1 MGWSGWSGTVP
12 SNAAVASGSDG
23 LSDYSGEDGGGERF
37 VRLEE
42 TPREQAFRA
51 ELRSWLGETLPTLPP
66 EPPFE
71 DWAAKRAYDT
81 GWQRRLFDAG
91 YAGVSW
97 PAAYGG
103 RGATPSEELIFL
115 EETERAGAPYVGCN
129 FVSTLH
135 AGPTIAAEGTP
146 EQRARYLPPILR
158 GDNVWC
164 QGFPEPEAGS
174 DLASLRTRAVRDG
187 NHYVVTGQKIWTSHA
202 QVADYCEL
210 LVRTDPDAP
219 VATDSAPGSSSGTA
233 GRNLQRKHRGITWMI
248 MPMDS
253 PGITVRPMRTLTGE
267 SEFSEMF
274 LDEVRIPVENVVGAE
289 NDGWRVAMVTFS
301 FERGTAFVSELLGSM
316 RLLTDLVDIARK
328 TSSAAGTGTAWD
340 DAGIRRELTLA
351 AAELDAQWALTKRN
365 VSRAARHGSPGVGG
379 SIFKLAYHETRERIG
394 EVALQVLGRARLA
407 LDDPTG
413 LSARHLDHVHQRLYA
428 LSLSIAA
435 GTAQI
440 QRNIVGE
447 RLLGLPKER

>member
-1 MGWSGWSGTVP
+1 M
-12 SNAAVASGSDG
+12 
-23 LSDYSGEDGGGERF
+23 
-37 VRLEE
+37 RLRE
-42 TPREQAFRA
+42 TPEEQAFRRD
-51 ELRSWLGETLPTLPP
+51 LRSWLDETLPTLPP

-71 DWAAKRAYDT
+71 DWTAKRAYDT
-81 GWQRRLFDAG
+81 GWQRRLHDAG
-91 YAGVSW
+91 YAGISW
-97 PAAYGG
+97 PKEYGG

-115 EETERAGAPYVGCN
+115 EESEKAGAPYVGCN

-164 QGFPEPEAGS
+164 QGFSEPEAGS
-174 DLASLRTRAVRDG
+174 DLASLRTRAIRDG
-187 NHYVVTGQKIWTSHA
+187 DHYVVTGQKIWTSHA
-202 QVADYCEL
+202 QVADFCEL
-210 LVRTDPDAP
+210 LVRTDPEAP
-219 VATDSAPGSSSGTA
+219 
-233 GRNLQRKHRGITWMI
+233 KHRGITWMV

-274 LDEVRIPVENVVGAE
+274 LDEVRIPVDNVVGAE

-316 RLLTDLVDIARK
+316 RLLTDLVEIARK
-328 TSSAAGTGTAWD
+328 TPLHQGTAWD
-340 DAGIRRELTLA
+340 DAGIRRDLTLV

-365 VSRAARHGSPGVGG
+365 VARAARHGSPGVGG
-379 SIFKLAYHETRERIG
+379 SVFKLAYHETRERMG
-394 EVALQVLGRARLA
+394 EVAFQILGRARLA

-413 LSARHLDHVHQRLYA
+413 LSARHLDHVQQRLYA

>member
-1 MGWSGWSGTVP
+1 M
-12 SNAAVASGSDG
+12 
-23 LSDYSGEDGGGERF
+23 
-37 VRLEE
+37 RLKE
-42 TPREQAFRA
+42 TPGEQAFRR
-51 ELRSWLGETLPTLPP
+51 ELRAWLDETLPTLPP

-91 YAGVSW
+91 YAGISW
-97 PAAYGG
+97 PEEYGG

-158 GDNVWC
+158 GENVWC
-164 QGFPEPEAGS
+164 QGFSEPEAGS

-187 NHYVVTGQKIWTSHA
+187 DHYVVTGQKIWTSHA

-210 LVRTDPDAP
+210 LARTDPDA
-219 VATDSAPGSSSGTA
+219 A
-233 GRNLQRKHRGITWMI
+233 RHRGITWMI

-316 RLLTDLVDIARK
+316 RLLTDLVEIARK
-328 TSSAAGTGTAWD
+328 VPAPGGAGTAWD
-340 DAGIRRELTLA
+340 DAHLRHELTVV

-365 VSRAARHGSPGVGG
+365 VSRAARQGTPGVGG
-379 SIFKLAYHETRERIG
+379 SVFKLAYHETRERMG
-394 EVALQVLGRARLA
+394 EVALRILGRARLA
-407 LDDPTG
+407 LGDPTG
-413 LSARHLDHVHQRLYA
+413 LSARHLDHVQQRLYA

>member
-1 MGWSGWSGTVP
+1 M
-12 SNAAVASGSDG
+12 
-23 LSDYSGEDGGGERF
+23 
-37 VRLEE
+37 RLKE
-42 TPREQAFRA
+42 TPEEQRFRA
-51 ELRSWLGETLPTLPP
+51 ELRGWLDETLPTLPP

-71 DWAAKRAYDT
+71 DWTAKRAYDT
-81 GWQRRLFDAG
+81 GWQRRLFEAG
-91 YAGVSW
+91 YAGISW
-97 PAAYGG
+97 PQEYGG

-115 EETERAGAPYVGCN
+115 EETEKAGAPYVGCN

-164 QGFPEPEAGS
+164 QGFSEPEAGS

-187 NHYVVTGQKIWTSHA
+187 DHYVVTGQKIWTSHA

-219 VATDSAPGSSSGTA
+219 
-233 GRNLQRKHRGITWMI
+233 KHRGITWMV

-316 RLLTDLVDIARK
+316 RLLTDLVEIARK
-328 TSSAAGTGTAWD
+328 TPLGQGTAWD
-340 DAGIRRELTLA
+340 DAGIRRDLTLV

-365 VSRAARHGSPGVGG
+365 VARAARHGSPGVGG
-379 SIFKLAYHETRERIG
+379 SVFKLAYHETRERMG
-394 EVALQVLGRARLA
+394 EVALRVLGRARLA

>member
-1 MGWSGWSGTVP
+1 M
-12 SNAAVASGSDG
+12 
-23 LSDYSGEDGGGERF
+23 
-37 VRLEE
+37 RLKE
-42 TPREQAFRA
+42 TPEEQAFRR
-51 ELRSWLGETLPTLPP
+51 ELRSWLEEVLPTLPP
-66 EPPFE
+66 PPAFD
-71 DWAAKRAYDT
+71 DWPAKRAYDT
-81 GWQRRLFDAG
+81 GWQRRLYDAG
-91 YAGVSW
+91 YAGISW
-97 PAAYGG
+97 PKEYGG

-115 EETERAGAPYVGCN
+115 EVSEQSGAPYVGAN

-158 GDNVWC
+158 GEHVWC
-164 QGFPEPEAGS
+164 QGFSEPEAGS

-187 NHYVVTGQKIWTSHA
+187 DHYVVSGQKIWTSHA
-202 QVADYCEL
+202 QIADYCEL

-219 VATDSAPGSSSGTA
+219 
-233 GRNLQRKHRGITWMI
+233 KHRGITWLI
-248 MPMDS
+248 MPMDL
-253 PGITVRPMRTLTGE
+253 PGIEVRPMRTLTGE

-274 LDEVRIPVENVVGAE
+274 LDEVRIPVGNVVGAE
-289 NDGWRVAMVTFS
+289 NDGWRVAMVTFG

-316 RLLTDLVDIARK
+316 RLLTDLVEIARK
-328 TSSAAGTGTAWD
+328 APLGAGTAWD
-340 DAGIRRELTLA
+340 DAAVRRELTTV
-351 AAELDAQWALTKRN
+351 AAELDAEWALTRRN
-365 VSRAARHGSPGVGG
+365 VSRAAREGNVGVGG
-379 SIFKLAYHETRERIG
+379 SIFKLAYHETRERMG
-394 EVALQVLGRARLA
+394 DVALRVLGRARLA

-413 LSARHLDHVHQRLYA
+413 LSDRRLDHVHERLYA

>member
-1 MGWSGWSGTVP
+1 
-12 SNAAVASGSDG
+12 
-23 LSDYSGEDGGGERF
+23 LR
-37 VRLEE
+37 E
-42 TPREQAFRA
+42 TPEEQQFRT
-51 ELRSWLGETLPTLPP
+51 ELRAWLDATLPTLPP

-71 DWAAKRAYDT
+71 DWPAKRTYDT
-81 GWQRRLFDAG
+81 GWQRRLHDAG
-91 YAGVSW
+91 YAGISW
-97 PAAYGG
+97 PKEYGG

-146 EQRARYLPPILR
+146 EQRARYLLPILR

-164 QGFPEPEAGS
+164 QGFSEPEAGS

-187 NHYVVTGQKIWTSHA
+187 DHYVVTGQKIWTSHA

-210 LVRTDPDAP
+210 LARTDPDAP
-219 VATDSAPGSSSGTA
+219 
-233 GRNLQRKHRGITWMI
+233 KHRGITWMV
-248 MPMDS
+248 MPMAS

-316 RLLTDLVDIARK
+316 RLLTDLVEIARK
-328 TSSAAGTGTAWD
+328 SGQWD
-340 DAGIRRELTLA
+340 DAAIRGELVVI

-365 VSRAARHGSPGVGG
+365 VSRAARRGTPGVGG
-379 SIFKLAYHETRERIG
+379 SVFKLAYHETRTRMG
-394 EVALQVLGRARLA
+394 EVALRLLGRARLA

-413 LSARHLDHVHQRLYA
+413 RSARHLDHVEQTLYA

>member
-1 MGWSGWSGTVP
+1 M
-12 SNAAVASGSDG
+12 
-23 LSDYSGEDGGGERF
+23 
-37 VRLEE
+37 RLRE
-42 TPREQAFRA
+42 TPEEQAFRQD
-51 ELRSWLGETLPTLPP
+51 LRAWLDEALPTLPP

-71 DWAAKRAYDT
+71 DWTAKRAYDT
-81 GWQRRLFDAG
+81 GWQRRLHEAG
-91 YAGVSW
+91 YAGISW
-97 PAAYGG
+97 PKEYGG

-115 EETERAGAPYVGCN
+115 EETEKAGAPYVGCN

-164 QGFPEPEAGS
+164 QGFSEPEAGS

-187 NHYVVTGQKIWTSHA
+187 DHYVVTGQKIWTSHA

-210 LVRTDPDAP
+210 LVRTDADAP
-219 VATDSAPGSSSGTA
+219 
-233 GRNLQRKHRGITWMI
+233 KHRGITWMV

-316 RLLTDLVDIARK
+316 RLLTDLVEIAKK
-328 TSSAAGTGTAWD
+328 TPLHQGTAWD
-340 DAGIRRELTLA
+340 DAGIRRDLTLV

-365 VSRAARHGSPGVGG
+365 VARAARHGTPGVGG
-379 SIFKLAYHETRERIG
+379 SVFKLAYHETRERMG

-413 LSARHLDHVHQRLYA
+413 RSARHLDHVHQRLYA

>member
-1 MGWSGWSGTVP
+1 
-12 SNAAVASGSDG
+12 
-23 LSDYSGEDGGGERF
+23 
-37 VRLEE
+37 VRLRE
-42 TPREQAFRA
+42 TAEEQAFRH
-51 ELRSWLGETLPTLPP
+51 ELRAWLDETLPTLPP
-66 EPPFE
+66 APPFE
-71 DWAAKRAYDT
+71 DWPAKRAYDT

-91 YAGVSW
+91 YAGISW
-97 PAAYGG
+97 PREYGG

-115 EETERAGAPYVGCN
+115 EESERAGAPYVGCN

-158 GDNVWC
+158 GDDVWC
-164 QGFPEPEAGS
+164 QGFSEPEAGS

-187 NHYVVTGQKIWTSHA
+187 DDYVVTGRKIWTSHA
-202 QVADYCEL
+202 QVADFCEL
-210 LVRTDPDAP
+210 LVRTDPDSL
-219 VATDSAPGSSSGTA
+219 VAAGTAPGSSSAEG
-233 GRNLQRKHRGITWMI
+233 GRDPQRKHRGITWMI

-253 PGITVRPMRTLTGE
+253 PGIDVRPMRTLTGE
-267 SEFSEMF
+267 SEFSSMF
-274 LDEVRIPVENVVGAE
+274 LDEVRIPVGNVVGAE
-289 NDGWRVAMVTFS
+289 NDGWRVAMVTFG

-328 TSSAAGTGTAWD
+328 GPTGPGGTAWD
-340 DAGIRRELTLA
+340 DAGVRRELA
-351 AAELDAQWALTKRN
+351 VVGAELDAQWALTRRN
-365 VSRAARHGSPGVGG
+365 VSRAARHGNPGVGG
-379 SIFKLAYHETRERIG
+379 SVFKLAYHETRQRLG
-394 EVALQVLGRARLA
+394 EVALRVLGRARLA

-435 GTAQI
+435 GTAQV

>member
-1 MGWSGWSGTVP
+1 M
-12 SNAAVASGSDG
+12 
-23 LSDYSGEDGGGERF
+23 
-37 VRLEE
+37 RLRE
-42 TPREQAFRA
+42 TPDEQAFRR
-51 ELRSWLGETLPTLPP
+51 ELRDWLDEVLPTLPP

-71 DWAAKRAYDT
+71 DWPAKRAYDT
-81 GWQRRLFDAG
+81 GWQRRLHDAG
-91 YAGVSW
+91 YAGISW
-97 PAAYGG
+97 PKEYGG

-135 AGPTIAAEGTP
+135 AGPTIAAEGTA
-146 EQRARYLPPILR
+146 EQRARHLPPILR
-158 GDNVWC
+158 GDHVWC
-164 QGFPEPEAGS
+164 QGFSEPEAGS

-187 NHYVVTGQKIWTSHA
+187 DHYVVTGQKIWTSHA

-219 VATDSAPGSSSGTA
+219 
-233 GRNLQRKHRGITWMI
+233 KHRGITWLI

-274 LDEVRIPVENVVGAE
+274 LDEVHIPVDNVVGAE

-316 RLLTDLVDIARK
+316 RLLTDLVEIARK
-328 TSSAAGTGTAWD
+328 TPAGRGATAWD
-340 DAGIRRELTLA
+340 DAAIRGELA
-351 AAELDAQWALTKRN
+351 VIAAELDAQWALTRRN
-365 VSRAARHGSPGVGG
+365 VSRAARHGTPGVGG
-379 SIFKLAYHETRERIG
+379 SVFKLAYHETRERMG
-394 EVALQVLGRARLA
+394 EVALRVLGRARLA

-413 LSARHLDHVHQRLYA
+413 RSARHLDHVHQRLYA

-447 RLLGLPKER
+447 RLLGLPRER

>member
-1 MGWSGWSGTVP
+1 
-12 SNAAVASGSDG
+12 
-23 LSDYSGEDGGGERF
+23 
-37 VRLEE
+37 VRLKE
-42 TPREQAFRA
+42 TPEEREFRA
-51 ELRSWLGETLPTLPP
+51 ELRAWLDEVLPTLPP

-71 DWAAKRAYDT
+71 DWPAKRAYDT
-81 GWQRRLFDAG
+81 GWQRRLHDAG
-91 YAGVSW
+91 YAGISW
-97 PAAYGG
+97 PKEYGG

-164 QGFPEPEAGS
+164 QGFSEPGAGS

-187 NHYVVTGQKIWTSHA
+187 DHYVVTGQKIWTSHA

-210 LVRTDPDAP
+210 LTRTDPDAP
-219 VATDSAPGSSSGTA
+219 
-233 GRNLQRKHRGITWMI
+233 KHRGITWMV

-274 LDEVRIPVENVVGAE
+274 LDEVRIPVENVVGDE

-316 RLLTDLVDIARK
+316 RLLADLVDIARK
-328 TSSAAGTGTAWD
+328 SGQWD
-340 DAGIRRELTLA
+340 DASIRGELVVI

-365 VSRAARHGSPGVGG
+365 VSRAARHGTPGVGG
-379 SIFKLAYHETRERIG
+379 SVFKLAYHDTRTRMG
-394 EVALQVLGRARLA
+394 EVALRLLGRARLA

-413 LSARHLDHVHQRLYA
+413 VSARRLDHVQQTLYA

>member
-1 MGWSGWSGTVP
+1 
-12 SNAAVASGSDG
+12 
-23 LSDYSGEDGGGERF
+23 
-37 VRLEE
+37 VRLRE
-42 TPREQAFRA
+42 TPDEQAFRR
-51 ELRSWLGETLPTLPP
+51 ELRGWLDDVLPTLPP

-71 DWAAKRAYDT
+71 DWPAKRAYDT
-81 GWQRRLFDAG
+81 GWQRRLHDAG
-91 YAGVSW
+91 YAGISW
-97 PAAYGG
+97 PKEYGG

-146 EQRARYLPPILR
+146 EQRARHLPPILR
-158 GDNVWC
+158 GEHVWC
-164 QGFPEPEAGS
+164 QGFSEPEAGS

-187 NHYVVTGQKIWTSHA
+187 DHYVVTGQKIWTSHA

-219 VATDSAPGSSSGTA
+219 
-233 GRNLQRKHRGITWMI
+233 RHRGITWLI

-316 RLLTDLVDIARK
+316 RLLTDLVEIAKK
-328 TSSAAGTGTAWD
+328 TPAGRAATAWD
-340 DAGIRRELTLA
+340 DGGIRRELA
-351 AAELDAQWALTKRN
+351 VVAAELDAQWALTRRN
-365 VSRAARHGSPGVGG
+365 VSLAARHGTPGVGG
-379 SIFKLAYHETRERIG
+379 SVFKLAYHETRERMG
-394 EVALQVLGRARLA
+394 EVALRVLGRARLA

-413 LSARHLDHVHQRLYA
+413 RSGRHLDHVHQRLYA

-447 RLLGLPKER
+447 RLLGLPRER

>member
-1 MGWSGWSGTVP
+1 
-12 SNAAVASGSDG
+12 
-23 LSDYSGEDGGGERF
+23 
-37 VRLEE
+37 VRLKE
-42 TPREQAFRA
+42 TPKEQAFRR
-51 ELRSWLGETLPTLPP
+51 ELRAWLDETLPTLPP

-81 GWQRRLFDAG
+81 GWQRRLFEAG
-91 YAGVSW
+91 YAGISW
-97 PAAYGG
+97 PEEYGG

-146 EQRARYLPPILR
+146 EQRARHLPPILR
-158 GDNVWC
+158 GDDVWC
-164 QGFPEPEAGS
+164 QGFSEPEAGS

-187 NHYVVTGQKIWTSHA
+187 DDYVVNGQKIWTSHA
-202 QVADYCEL
+202 QIADWCEL
-210 LVRTDPDAP
+210 LVRTDPEAP
-219 VATDSAPGSSSGTA
+219 
-233 GRNLQRKHRGITWMI
+233 KHKGITWLI

-253 PGITVRPMRTLTGE
+253 PGIEVRPMRTLTGE

-274 LDEVRIPVENVVGAE
+274 LDDVRIPVANVVGAE

-316 RLLTDLVDIARK
+316 RLLTDLIEIARK
-328 TSSAAGTGTAWD
+328 TPLGAGTAWD
-340 DAGIRRELTLA
+340 DTGIRHDLTVV

-365 VSRAARHGSPGVGG
+365 VSRAARHGTPGVGG
-379 SIFKLAYHETRERIG
+379 SVFKLAYHETRERMG
-394 EVALQVLGRARLA
+394 EVALRVLGRARLA

>member
-1 MGWSGWSGTVP
+1 
-12 SNAAVASGSDG
+12 
-23 LSDYSGEDGGGERF
+23 
-37 VRLEE
+37 VRLKE
-42 TPREQAFRA
+42 TPEEQAFRA
-51 ELRSWLGETLPTLPP
+51 ELRAWLDAVLPTLPD
-66 EPPFE
+66 EPPPE
-71 DWAAKRAYDT
+71 DWPARRAYDT
-81 GWQRRLFDAG
+81 GWQRRLYDAG
-91 YAGVSW
+91 YAGIAW
-97 PAAYGG
+97 PKEYGG

-129 FVSTLH
+129 FVGALH

-146 EQRARYLPPILR
+146 EQRATYLPPILR
-158 GDNVWC
+158 GESVWC
-164 QGFPEPEAGS
+164 QGFSEPEAGS

-187 NHYVVTGQKIWTSHA
+187 DHYVVTGQKIWTSHA

-219 VATDSAPGSSSGTA
+219 
-233 GRNLQRKHRGITWMI
+233 KHRGITWI
-248 MPMDS
+248 VMPMDS
-253 PGITVRPMRTLTGE
+253 PGIEVRPLRTLTGI

-274 LDEVRIPVENVVGAE
+274 LDEVRIPVDNVVGGE

-328 TSSAAGTGTAWD
+328 TPLGAGTAWD
-340 DAGIRRELTLA
+340 DVGIRHDLTVV

-365 VSRAARHGSPGVGG
+365 VSRAARHGTSGVGG
-379 SIFKLAYHETRERIG
+379 SVFKLAYHATRERMG
-394 EVALQVLGRARLA
+394 DVAYRLLGRARLA
-407 LDDPTG
+407 LDDPTT
-413 LSARHLDHVHQRLYA
+413 LSARRIDHVEQRLYA

-435 GTAQI
+435 GTSEI